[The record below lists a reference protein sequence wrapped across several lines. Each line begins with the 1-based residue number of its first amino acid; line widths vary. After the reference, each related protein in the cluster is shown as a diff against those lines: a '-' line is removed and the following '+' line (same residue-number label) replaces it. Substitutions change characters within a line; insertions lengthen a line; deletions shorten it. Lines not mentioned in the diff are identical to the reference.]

1 MKKNHFA
8 LKIGILLALCVLV
21 LILFLTYNT
30 YGNWDFALK
39 LRGKK
44 ILAFV
49 FVALATSVSTIAFQT
64 ITKNQFLTPGIL
76 GLDNLYIMI
85 QTLLFFFVGGVKMLS
100 QESIWMFLANV
111 ILMTILSV
119 LFISFFMD
127 KVTGNLFLLLMVGMI
142 SGTLFSSV
150 STFIQVLM
158 DPNEYDLLQ
167 GRLFASF
174 SNVNSNHLLIAA
186 GIILLSVTVLWFVS
200 PELDIMHIG
209 RDHAMNLGISVNRLQ
224 NLCLFC
230 ISLLTGTATALVGP
244 TVFLGFIVAT
254 ISYRLFATYQ
264 HKKLFIGS
272 FLLGILLLVGGQF
285 LVEQIFQWSTTI
297 STVIQFVGGIFFLG
311 KILSERKKV

>member
-8 LKIGILLALCVLV
+8 LKIGALFALCLV
-21 LILFLTYNT
+21 VVVLFLTYNT

-44 ILAFV
+44 ILAFI

-64 ITKNQFLTPGIL
+64 ITRNQFLTPGIL

-85 QTLLFFFVGGVKMLS
+85 QTLLFFFVGGIKMLS
-100 QESIWMFLANV
+100 QESIWMFIANV
-111 ILMTILSV
+111 GLMTILSV

-142 SGTLFSSV
+142 SGTLFSSI

-174 SNVNSNHLLIAA
+174 SNVNSNHLMVAA
-186 GIILLSVTVLWFVS
+186 AIIIVSVVVLWFVAS
-200 PELDIMHIG
+200 ELDIMHIG
-209 RDHAMNLGISVNRLQ
+209 RDHAVNLGISVNRLQ
-224 NLCLFC
+224 TLCLFC

-244 TVFLGFIVAT
+244 TVFLGFIVVT